1 MVTVVVDAR
10 VNCQRSAGMRPRQ
23 CPAGAEVESFPAT
36 VCPSCIVPPPTV
48 VRTMVP
54 LDALQLFPSLDS
66 AMRFV
71 SSPQSRRNEG
81 PGWVVD
87 GFVAAAVREEPA
99 FAAKAGTER
108 LPASKTL
115 L

>member
-1 MVTVVVDAR
+1 MRALLPGPELSSEATKLLAELSRQRSVLKAVESASTVTVVADAR
-10 VNCQRSAGMRPRQ
+10 VNCQRSAGIPLRQ
-23 CPAGAEVESFPAT
+23 CPGEAEVESFPAT

-71 SSPQSRRNEG
+71 SSAQARR
-81 PGWVVD
+81 
-87 GFVAAAVREEPA
+87 
-99 FAAKAGTER
+99 K
-108 LPASKTL
+108 
-115 L
+115 